1 MFLKWRAFVL
11 IPILVVVGSILGGL
25 YGPGLPGVSAA
36 SAEDDIRS
44 SLRVFSTVY
53 AVVEENFADKVSP
66 DAAIYDGAIPG
77 MLRTL
82 DPHSSFFDPRDFQL
96 LREDQKGQYHGVGMW
111 VVGRGGK
118 TIVVTPFKG
127 SPAYNAGIH
136 PGDIILEVNDKS
148 TEGLTTTQV
157 ADLLKGPKGTKVT
170 VKIERPG
177 RPEPLVFT
185 IIRQEI
191 ERKSVTDAFL
201 VKDGIAYLRIEQFNE
216 NTSHEMEDAIQK
228 LGEDNFKGLILDLRD
243 NPGGLLN
250 EGVAVA
256 DHFLRKG
263 QTIVKHRGRSSPEK
277 PYVARRGNRGREYPI
292 VVLINRYSAS
302 AAEIVAGALQD
313 HDRGWI
319 LGENT
324 FGKGLV
330 QTVYPLAEDT
340 GLALTTARYYTP
352 SGRLIQRS
360 YENKSFFD
368 YYYRKDLEAKNLE
381 DVKMTDSG
389 RTVYGGG
396 GIAPDEKFTGPKLNE
411 FQKKVLRKYSFFN
424 FTAKYFGTRSTKL
437 PENWVPGDDVINEF
451 HRFLLDNDVQFTEA
465 EFAENNDWVRQQLR
479 REMYITAF
487 GIDDSR
493 RLAIETDPAVLKAI
507 DSMPKAQA
515 LLDQVN
521 KMLAQRSSQSR
532 E

>member
-1 MFLKWRAFVL
+1 MSLKWRTLVL
-11 IPILVVVGSILGGL
+11 IPALIVAGSVLGGL
-25 YGPGLPGVSAA
+25 FGPGLPGVSAA
-36 SAEDDIRS
+36 SSEDDIHS
-44 SLRVFSTVY
+44 SLRIFANVY
-53 AVVEENFADKVSP
+53 AVVEENFADKISP
-66 DAAIYDGAIPG
+66 DTAIYDGAIPG
-77 MLRTL
+77 MLRAL

-96 LREDQKGQYHGVGMW
+96 LREDQKGHYHGVGMW

-127 SPAYNAGIH
+127 SPAYKAGIH
-136 PGDIILEVNDKS
+136 PGDIILEVDGKS
-148 TEGLTTTQV
+148 TEGLTTTEV
-157 ADLLKGPKGTKVT
+157 ADLLKGPKGTQVT

-191 ERKSVTDAFL
+191 ERKSVTDAFF
-201 VKDGIAYLRIEQFNE
+201 VKEGIGYVRIEQFNE
-216 NTSHEMEDAIQK
+216 NTSQELEDAFEK
-228 LGEDNFKGLILDLRD
+228 LGEHNFKGLILDLRD

-256 DHFLRKG
+256 DRFLRKG
-263 QTIVKHRGRSSPEK
+263 QTIVKHRGRTSPEK
-277 PYVARRGNRGREYPI
+277 PYVARRGNRGYEYPI

-313 HDRGWI
+313 HDRAWI

-368 YYYRKDLEAKNLE
+368 YYYRKDIESKNPD
-381 DVKMTDSG
+381 DVRMTDSG

-396 GIAPDEKFTGPKLNE
+396 GIAPDEKFTAPKLNG
-411 FQKKVLRKYSFFN
+411 FQRNLARKYAFFN
-424 FTAKYFGTRSTKL
+424 FAAKYFGTHSTKL
-437 PENWVPGDDVINEF
+437 PENWVPDDAIINEF
-451 HRFLLDNDVQFTEA
+451 HRFLLDSGVEFTEA
-465 EFAENNDWVRQQLR
+465 DFAANHDWIRQHLR

-487 GIDDSR
+487 GIDESR

-507 DSMPKAQA
+507 DSLPKAQV
-515 LLDQVN
+515 LLDQL
-521 KMLAQRSSQSR
+521 KRMLAQRTAP
-532 E
+532 